1 MPSKTR
7 NDDEKDA
14 KQLLDTGAEMVGG
27 VTGAALG
34 SLGGPPGVLGGGA
47 GGVAVGRA
55 LKTIG
60 GAIIRRRLE
69 QRQENRAGAAFYVAH
84 SRISARLMGGYAVRE
99 DGFFEPDATPM
110 GRSPAEEILEGT
122 LRAAANEHEERKVW
136 FLGAFWG
143 NLPFREDVSRSTAN
157 FLLHLAE
164 RLTWRQFVLLARAGR
179 STDRQA
185 AGLLAELDRRFDD
198 KKATDPG
205 IASELDEMTNLGLV
219 NRPEG
224 RRSAGGATT
233 KAFSPS
239 VIGELCR
246 GADANGAGAYAL
258 RIA

>member
-1 MPSKTR
+1 
-7 NDDEKDA
+7 
-14 KQLLDTGAEMVGG
+14 
-27 VTGAALG
+27 
-34 SLGGPPGVLGGGA
+34 
-47 GGVAVGRA
+47 
-55 LKTIG
+55 
-60 GAIIRRRLE
+60 
-69 QRQENRAGAAFYVAH
+69 
-84 SRISARLMGGYAVRE
+84 MGGYAVRE

-219 NRPEG
+219 NRPERSSIG
-224 RRSAGGATT
+224 RWGDDEGIQPVSHAESYVAEPTLTALGRLLYELLDLEKVEHTDILDTIADTGDYRSGPNAR
-233 KAFSPS
+233 P
-239 VIGELCR
+239 R
-246 GADANGAGAYAL
+246 
-258 RIA
+258 RRPR